1 MLSEEVEA
9 LFTRENGDFVF
20 ARWGRPLAP
29 MAVGVTDDSLAVIKG
44 AFEAVTAVAGHEMV
58 DADPELGSNCIFFF
72 FQDWAEMRDVPELDR
87 VMPDLEGLIGRLE
100 EAKANQYRAFRFD
113 EKGAIL
119 AAYIFLKMDAQL
131 SDVPAD
137 VLSLSQVAQT
147 ILCWSDTAFQD
158 RSPLA
163 TADGVTIL
171 RPDVSKLIRAAYDP
185 ALPNASRDPSLALR
199 LHARMEMEPAENAQ

>member
-1 MLSEEVEA
+1 MLPEEVEA
-9 LFTRENGDFVF
+9 LFTRQNGDFVF

-29 MAVGVTDDSLAVIKG
+29 MAVGVTDESLAVVRG
-44 AFEAVTAVAGHEMV
+44 AFESVTATAGHEMIDV
-58 DADPELGSNCIFFF
+58 DPELGSNCIMFF

-87 VMPDLEGLIGRLE
+87 VMPDLEGLISRLG

-113 EKGAIL
+113 ENGAIL

-131 SDVPAD
+131 ADVPAD
-137 VLSLSQVAQT
+137 ILSLSQVAQT
-147 ILCWSDTAFQD
+147 ILCWSDTAFLD

-163 TADGVTIL
+163 TKDSVTIL
-171 RPDVSKLIRAAYDP
+171 RPDVGKLIRAAYDP

-199 LHARMEMEPAENAQ
+199 LHARMELEQAESAQ